1 MECRLSSSSGDWN
14 CQISIRWEFKEDG
27 KRQDQVVEQPF
38 GPLVTNKSEV
48 ELLLRQA
55 QSAVLNP
62 NINPRDFLEMDADA
76 LQAFHAKG
84 SSLQFSRNTV
94 CVDLEGPGLT
104 DLSFIDLPG
113 SFVSFILTFISNV
126 TSGIIQNAD
135 DDMIKLVEDLVV
147 SHIKGNCLILV
158 ALPMT
163 GSCRSTFCN
172 DIRLTNT
179 LR

>member
-1 MECRLSSSSGDWN
+1 MECRLSSSDKDWS
-14 CQISIRWEFKEDG
+14 CQISIRWEFMKDG
-27 KRQDQVVEQPF
+27 RREDQVIEKPF
-38 GPLVTNKSEV
+38 GHLITDKNQV
-48 ELLLRQA
+48 ELILRQA

-62 NINPRDFLEMDADA
+62 DADSRHFLQMDTEA

-113 SFVSFILTFISNV
+113 SYISVFLASLPNMI
-126 TSGIIQNAD
+126 SGIIQNAD

-163 GSCRSTFCN
+163 GSS
-172 DIRLTNT
+172 L
-179 LR
+179 